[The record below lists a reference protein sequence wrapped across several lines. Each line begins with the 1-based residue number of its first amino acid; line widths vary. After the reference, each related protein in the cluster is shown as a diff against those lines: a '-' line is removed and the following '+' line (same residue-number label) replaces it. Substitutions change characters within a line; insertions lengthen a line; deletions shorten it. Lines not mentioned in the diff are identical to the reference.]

1 MSVYQVEQFY
11 IHISTEGFNVELIE
25 KIKFLLIEND
35 WQDYEFQEG
44 ALVVDG
50 FEGEYDALGIE
61 ELIQDLITEST
72 NLING

>member
-35 WQDYEFQEG
+35 CGVYEFQRG
-44 ALVVDG
+44 ALVVDD
-50 FEGEYDALGIE
+50 FESECDAVNIE
-61 ELIQDLITEST
+61 ELINDLIL
-72 NLING
+72 NN